1 MKKMKN
7 KISKLFNEL
16 GYKELDELE
25 DKFREQIFRS
35 TNWIVDEFESQLYS
49 LIEDKSD
56 LDENEFFELYS
67 DDIHDVIKTY
77 LNNSLYGCRF
87 LLKDVIKDWKQ
98 Y

>member
-1 MKKMKN
+1 MKN

-67 DDIHDVIKTY
+67 DDIHDVIQKY
-77 LNNSLYGCRF
+77 LDNSLYGCRF

>member
-67 DDIHDVIKTY
+67 DDIHDVIQKY
-77 LNNSLYGCRF
+77 LDNSLYGCRF

>member
-67 DDIHDVIKTY
+67 DDIHDVIQKY
-77 LNNSLYGCRF
+77 LDNSLYGCRF
-87 LLKDVIKDWKQ
+87 LLKDVIKD
-98 Y
+98 